1 MELSQQIIDHVA
13 ISRDT
18 PAADLIRQILDMC
31 IEDRDSLCSSEL
43 ADVTAWF
50 PFDLDLAK
58 MGARVQFRD
67 GSTGSIEDIQD
78 SYKSSYPITALRSVC
93 ESEMTY
99 TTRGEHYDGS
109 EDEFDIV
116 MIEVGSEE

>member
-67 GSTGSIEDIQD
+67 GSTGSIVDVRD
-78 SYKSSYPITALRSVC
+78 PYKSSYPVTAFRSLC
-93 ESEMTY
+93 GSEMTY
-99 TTRGEHYDGS
+99 TPEGEHYDGY
-109 EDEFDIV
+109 EDDFDIV
-116 MIEVGSEE
+116 MIEV